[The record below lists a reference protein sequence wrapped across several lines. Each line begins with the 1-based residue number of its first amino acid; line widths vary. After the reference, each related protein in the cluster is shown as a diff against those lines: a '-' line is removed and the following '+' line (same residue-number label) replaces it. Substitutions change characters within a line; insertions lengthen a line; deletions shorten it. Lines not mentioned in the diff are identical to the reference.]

1 MRKFKLILKIIL
13 FVLIIAVIAGYLFL
27 NHVKTKAIP
36 DYNATIDLE
45 NMVDEVTVYRD
56 QYAIPHIYA
65 QNETDLYRAVGYVMA
80 QDRLWQMDLI
90 RRITTGRLSE
100 VLDPG
105 LVEADRMFR
114 ALDFSGKTEKVL
126 KKTDPKILECFDAYC
141 DGVNQYIEAN
151 KKKLP
156 FEFTLLGYKP
166 EPWERVHIGNMIGY
180 MAWDLSMS
188 WNIEVTLYKIS
199 KQVDEEKFMELI
211 PDMDYQK
218 TPIFPDFMKNNSELE
233 FQTAFNE
240 IEKAIKSLG
249 FEVFSGSNNWAVS
262 GKKSESG
269 YPMLANDMHLGLMAP
284 GIWYQMHQ
292 VVEGGLNVT
301 GVVLPGQP
309 FVVCGHNSDI
319 AWGMTNVMLDD
330 IDFYLETLN
339 PENENQYLLDGE
351 WKELK
356 VVEETISVKGE
367 DEPVV
372 VENKFTHRGPVISD
386 FKNISDRAIS
396 MAWVGN
402 GFSNEILTV
411 YRFNRATN
419 WDEFR
424 EAASHFTSI
433 AQNIAYADKKG
444 NIGLQVCAGV
454 PIREG
459 NPALIYPGDT
469 SLYDWKGIVPFD
481 ELPYSYN
488 PESGM
493 VSSANNRTV
502 GDDYQY
508 YISYWYDLPNRIERI
523 REMLSAKEKL
533 SVDDFKAIQC
543 DQLSVFA
550 RKFTP
555 VFVRALE
562 GTDLNEMEK
571 QALKIL
577 KNWDFVMGKNEAASL
592 IFEKIY
598 NNLMKGVFH
607 DELGDELYE
616 QLIAQDL
623 VPSYLLDKIRI
634 TRTSAWLDD
643 VTTSEK
649 IETLDDNICKAFSL
663 TVSNY
668 SEELSA
674 DPASWEWGR
683 LHILELNH
691 PMGSNKMVRKLF
703 GVNRGPYSVGG
714 SYHTVCPYSYPMD
727 KEFIANHGASERH
740 IFTCGNW
747 DESETVIPTGT
758 SGIPASRFYCSQTD
772 MYINN
777 EYHADLFT
785 MKAVKQGAKF
795 KTLLH

>member
-1 MRKFKLILKIIL
+1 
-13 FVLIIAVIAGYLFL
+13 
-27 NHVKTKAIP
+27 
-36 DYNATIDLE
+36 
-45 NMVDEVTVYRD
+45 
-56 QYAIPHIYA
+56 
-65 QNETDLYRAVGYVMA
+65 
-80 QDRLWQMDLI
+80 
-90 RRITTGRLSE
+90 
-100 VLDPG
+100 
-105 LVEADRMFR
+105 
-114 ALDFSGKTEKVL
+114 
-126 KKTDPKILECFDAYC
+126 
-141 DGVNQYIEAN
+141 
-151 KKKLP
+151 
-156 FEFTLLGYKP
+156 
-166 EPWERVHIGNMIGY
+166 
-180 MAWDLSMS
+180 MS

-218 TPIFPDFMKNNSELE
+218 TPIFPDFMKNNPELE

-249 FEVFSGSNNWAVS
+249 LEVFSGSNNWAVS

-292 VVEGGLNVT
+292 VVEDGLNVT

-309 FVVCGHNSDI
+309 FIVCGHNEDI

-339 PENENQYLLDGE
+339 PENENQYLLNGE
-351 WKELK
+351 WNDLK
-356 VVEETISVKGE
+356 VIEETINVKGE

-386 FKNISDRAIS
+386 FKNISDRVIS

-411 YRFNRATN
+411 YRFNRASN

-433 AQNIAYADKKG
+433 AQNIVYADKKG

-469 SLYDWKGIVPFD
+469 TLYDWKGIVPFN

-502 GDDYQY
+502 GDSYPY

-523 REMLSAKEKL
+523 REMLSAREKL
-533 SVDDFKAIQC
+533 SVDDFKAIQN
-543 DQLSVFA
+543 DHLSVFA
-550 RKFTP
+550 RKVTP

-571 QALKIL
+571 QALEIL
-577 KNWDFVMGKNEAASL
+577 KNWDFVMDKSEAAPL
-592 IFEKIY
+592 IFEKTY
-598 NNLMKGVFH
+598 NNLMKTVFH
-607 DELGDELYE
+607 DELGDELYG

-623 VPSYLLDKIRI
+623 VPSYLLDQIRI

-643 VTTSEK
+643 VKTSEK

-668 SEELSA
+668 SEELGA

-683 LHILELNH
+683 LHMLELNH

-703 GVNRGPYSVGG
+703 AVNRGPYSVGG

-727 KEFIANHGASERH
+727 NEFIANHGASERH

-777 EYHADLFT
+777 EYHADLFSK
-785 MKAVKQGAKF
+785 KAVKQGAKF
-795 KTLLH
+795 KTVLH